1 VAPAGGLNWIRRRIP
16 GTMPVMTSGPRR
28 PQGGSSDAA
37 GLDAGY
43 AWVMLAL
50 GTVLVALNPGALS
63 SLSVFLKPLSEEFG
77 WPHTAGAAVTR
88 VRCSL

>member
-1 VAPAGGLNWIRRRIP
+1 
-16 GTMPVMTSGPRR
+16 
-28 PQGGSSDAA
+28 
-37 GLDAGY
+37 
-43 AWVMLAL
+43 MLAL